1 MNYKTILIIIISIIV
16 VFCTWGFLTKWKFI
30 PFTDD
35 YTDPEDIK
43 KEILNRAKKK
53 NVEFPK
59 KFKTVVEDD
68 NDEFTEIEMEKK

>member
-16 VFCTWGFLTKWKFI
+16 VFCTWGFLTEWKFI

-43 KEILNRAKKK
+43 KEILFRAEKKI
-53 NVEFPK
+53 VEFPK
-59 KFKTVVEDD
+59 KFNKVVEDD
-68 NDEFTEIEMEKK
+68 DEFTEIEMEKK